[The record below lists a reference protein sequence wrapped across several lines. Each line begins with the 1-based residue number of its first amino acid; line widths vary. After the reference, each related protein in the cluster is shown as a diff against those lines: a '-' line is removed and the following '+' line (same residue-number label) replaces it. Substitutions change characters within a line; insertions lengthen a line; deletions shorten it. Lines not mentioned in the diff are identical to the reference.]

1 MVETMVVEGMVVGG
15 MVVAGGAIM
24 VGVAT
29 IMVGVEGLCR
39 TTKAEV
45 RAPRR
50 ARVAGSPGMAR
61 VGTGEAN
68 PSSAGNPPLSLG
80 QPN

>member
-1 MVETMVVEGMVVGG
+1 MVVVGMVVGG

-61 VGTGEAN
+61 VVTGEAT
-68 PSSAGNPPLSLG
+68 PSSAGNPAPSLE
-80 QPN
+80 QPY

>member
-1 MVETMVVEGMVVGG
+1 MVVGG

-50 ARVAGSPGMAR
+50 ARVVGSPGMGR
-61 VGTGEAN
+61 VVTGEAT
-68 PSSAGNPPLSLG
+68 PSDHRETRPFPQWGSRKAF
-80 QPN
+80 